1 MKPLMLSKDDATG
14 AFRVTTDGL
23 DTGDL
28 TPDEAIGVL
37 AYAIYGSGET
47 THRFLKPTPRP
58 TSVVSDTT
66 IAEKQ
71 QAKAWL
77 GVARLLSKIAP
88 GWINRAPSA
97 AEAAVKTIEAMAK
110 KIDKEASSIDTLVE
124 VRNADSCAWEKRY
137 SAGKIDEGELGC
149 FDYGTT
155 SRTVNKTL
163 INKGIRYW
171 KEWRVV
177 DL

>member
-1 MKPLMLSKDDATG
+1 
-14 AFRVTTDGL
+14 
-23 DTGDL
+23 
-28 TPDEAIGVL
+28 
-37 AYAIYGSGET
+37 
-47 THRFLKPTPRP
+47 
-58 TSVVSDTT
+58 VVSVTT

-77 GVARLLSKIAP
+77 GVAHLLSKIAP
-88 GWINRAPSA
+88 GWITRAHNP

-110 KIDKEASSIDTLVE
+110 KIDKEAPSIDTLVE
-124 VRNADSCAWEKRY
+124 VRQSSSCPWEKRY

-163 INKGIRYW
+163 INKGVRYW